1 MTRFMGLLVP
11 LTLVACATTAPPQSF
26 QRGAGAQPWQIG
38 GTLQGLSGDVVITV
52 NDQPAAT
59 GKFPRF
65 SEKVDLRGEY
75 QGSPVEA
82 SCMVDHCTHGTRC
95 VVYVENEQAATVK
108 FGPQ

>member
-1 MTRFMGLLVP
+1 MRRFTGLLAP
-11 LTLVACATTAPPQSF
+11 LILAACATTAPTETF
-26 QRGAGAQPWQIG
+26 QRGAGAQSWQIG

-52 NDQPAAT
+52 NGQPAAT

-65 SEKVDLRGEY
+65 SDKVELQGEY
-75 QGSPVEA
+75 QGSPVQA